1 MIRKIEESDL
11 NNDQEA
17 SNRLGLKKDNQAVP
31 GIKSM
36 PIGEGSKRTF
46 TEFMSTVESNDG
58 DGSSG
63 KGREPRS
70 SSNHKKSK
78 NDIKRDGASAGKKKS
93 AAKQK
98 RDEAF
103 KEKKKLE
110 KMSK

>member
-63 KGREPRS
+63 KGRES
-70 SSNHKKSK
+70 SSYHKKSK